1 MSRQIAVRLP
11 DDIVE
16 FIDELVSAGK
26 GRSRA
31 DVVARA
37 MTRERRRG
45 RAERDA
51 EILAGLRETGESHD
65 DELDAW
71 VTHASRTPLDLD

>member
-1 MSRQIAVRLP
+1 MSKQIAVRLP

-16 FIDELVSAGK
+16 FIDELVSTGK

-31 DVVARA
+31 DVVSRA
-37 MTRERRRG
+37 MARERRRT
-45 RAERDA
+45 RSERDA
-51 EILAGLRETGESHD
+51 EILARLKETGESD

-71 VTHASRTPLDLD
+71 VRHASRTPLDLD

>member
-1 MSRQIAVRLP
+1 MSKQIAVRLP

-31 DVVARA
+31 DVVSRA
-37 MTRERRRG
+37 MARERRR
-45 RAERDA
+45 RRSEHDA
-51 EILAGLRETGESHD
+51 EILARLKEAGESD
-65 DELDAW
+65 DDLDGLAAY
-71 VTHASRTPLDLD
+71 ASRTPLDID